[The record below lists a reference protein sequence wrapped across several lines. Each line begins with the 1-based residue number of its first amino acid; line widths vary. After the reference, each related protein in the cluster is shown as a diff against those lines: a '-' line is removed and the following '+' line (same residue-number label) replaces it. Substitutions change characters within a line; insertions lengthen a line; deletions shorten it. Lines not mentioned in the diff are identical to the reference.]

1 MENKKDSGNTLKLA
15 REYIKV
21 AEDYARYK
29 RGVGYNEDDYS
40 ILQIFNLDACYTICD
55 RGPADYYYEKA
66 YDLLCACQ
74 GKNHPETRQL
84 VREIIDY
91 HVHNVQ
97 RMMQENYTI
106 VLTIVLLY
114 LVLNLPEFIA
124 DKSLCAFYIAACQAA
139 LTVFWYLEQTFMCY
153 LERRHYQRIYRNESK
168 E

>member
-1 MENKKDSGNTLKLA
+1 MKDNENTIKLA
-15 REYIKV
+15 REYKKV
-21 AEDYARYK
+21 AEGYARYK
-29 RGVGYNEDDYS
+29 LVDGYNEDDYDV
-40 ILQIFNLDACYTICD
+40 LQIFNQDASLEICK

-74 GKNHPETRQL
+74 GRNHPETRQL
-84 VREIIDY
+84 VDEIIDY
-91 HVHNVQ
+91 HVHIVQ

-124 DKSLCAFYIAACQAA
+124 DKSLCAFYIAACNAA
-139 LTVFWYLEQTFMCY
+139 LALFWYLEQTFMCY

>member
-1 MENKKDSGNTLKLA
+1 MKDNENTIKLA

-21 AEDYARYK
+21 AEGYARYK
-29 RGVGYNEDDYS
+29 LVDGYNEDDYDV
-40 ILQIFNLDACYTICD
+40 LQIFNQDASLEICK

-66 YDLLCACQ
+66 YDMLCACQ

-124 DKSLCAFYIAACQAA
+124 DKSLCAFYIAACNAA
-139 LTVFWYLEQTFMCY
+139 LALLWYLEQTFMCFM
-153 LERRHYQRIYRNESK
+153 ERRHYQRVYRNDTK

>member
-1 MENKKDSGNTLKLA
+1 MKDNENTIKLA

-21 AEDYARYK
+21 AEGYARYK
-29 RGVGYNEDDYS
+29 LVDGYNEDDYDV
-40 ILQIFNLDACYTICD
+40 LQIFNQDASLEICK

-74 GKNHPETRQL
+74 GRNHPETRQL
-84 VREIIDY
+84 VDEIIDY
-91 HVHNVQ
+91 HVHIVQ

-114 LVLNLPEFIA
+114 LVLNLPEFSA
-124 DKSLCAFYIAACQAA
+124 DKSLCAFYIAACNAA
-139 LTVFWYLEQTFMCY
+139 LALFWYLEQTFMCFM
-153 LERRHYQRIYRNESK
+153 ERRHYQRVYRNDTK

>member
-1 MENKKDSGNTLKLA
+1 MKDNENTIKLA
-15 REYIKV
+15 REYKKV
-21 AEDYARYK
+21 AEGYARYK
-29 RGVGYNEDDYS
+29 LVDGYNEDDYDV
-40 ILQIFNLDACYTICD
+40 LQIFNQDASLEICK

-74 GKNHPETRQL
+74 GRNHPETRQL
-84 VREIIDY
+84 VDEIIDY
-91 HVHNVQ
+91 HVHIVQ

-124 DKSLCAFYIAACQAA
+124 DKSLCAFYIAACNAA
-139 LTVFWYLEQTFMCY
+139 LALFWYLEQTFMCFM
-153 LERRHYQRIYRNESK
+153 ERRHYQRVYRNDTK